1 MEGTAGPRECR
12 KSEEKRR
19 ALTAYLEELRADP
32 EVVAVFLFGSH
43 ARGDDRPDS
52 DVDLLVIAAGAFRK
66 TVTRYDGVEFE
77 VFRNNPEDTVAFW
90 RTHRDDFEGFWRDA
104 KPLFDRDGT
113 VAVLSAAAAAIRRR
127 P

>member
-1 MEGTAGPRECR
+1 MPDDG
-12 KSEEKRR
+12 KRR
-19 ALTAYLEELRADP
+19 ALEVFLGDLRADP

-52 DVDLLVIAAGAFRK
+52 DIDLLVIAADAFRQ
-66 TVTRYDGVEFE
+66 TVTRLDGVEFE
-77 VFRNNPEDTVAFW
+77 VFRNNAADTVAFW
-90 RTHRDDFEGFWRDA
+90 RANRDDFENFWRDA

-113 VAVLSAAAAAIRRR
+113 VALLSAAAAAIRNG